1 MINITSPLNNDT
13 VKTLKAGDLVEI
25 SGIIYTARDAAHKKL
40 ARMIENEEV
49 LPFDI
54 ESAVIYYTGA
64 TPAKTGELIGSCG
77 PTTSARMDSYT
88 PDLLNKGLKGI
99 IGKGNRNQAVIDAL
113 ITNSAVY
120 FVAIGGAGAYYK
132 STVTDV
138 ELIAF
143 PELQS
148 EAIYKL
154 TVKKFK
160 AIVAIDSFG
169 NTIF

>member
-1 MINITSPLNNDT
+1 MIKINTPLNNET
-13 VKTLKAGDLVEI
+13 IKTLKAGDLVEI
-25 SGIIYTARDAAHKKL
+25 SGIIYTARDAAHKKMAEL
-40 ARMIENEEV
+40 IENGET

-54 ESAVIYYTGA
+54 DGAVIYYTGA
-64 TPAKTGELIGSCG
+64 TPAKAGELIGSCG

-88 PDLLNKGLKGI
+88 PDLLKKGLKGI

-113 ITNSAVY
+113 IAESAVY

-138 ELIAF
+138 ELVAF
-143 PELQS
+143 AELQS

-154 TVKKFK
+154 TVKDFK
-160 AIVAIDSFG
+160 AVVAIDSYG